1 MMYIDE
7 SQLPLITDITNDPVS
22 IAEHYIAYGKIFKE
36 EICLLNIGSNKN
48 NHQLNV
54 YLLYKFDEKFKF
66 GINTKYMEFEG
77 TVVTDDRSFLSLK
90 EIEAMVRYFR
100 QI

>member
-7 SQLPLITDITNDPVS
+7 SQLPLIIQITNDPVS

-36 EICLLNIGSNKN
+36 EICLLNIGSSKN

-54 YLLYKFDEKFKF
+54 YILYKFNEMFKFK
-66 GINTKYMEFEG
+66 INTKYMEFEG
-77 TVVTDDRSFLSLK
+77 TVVTDDESFLSLR
-90 EIEAMVRYFR
+90 EIEAMVKYFR
-100 QI
+100 